1 LAWAPWKSAGNKP
14 QYRFAKAERGA
25 LSAAISA
32 SGALNAL
39 VTVQVGSQVSGQI
52 TDIRVDFNTPVRRD
66 QVIAR
71 LDPETF
77 ETRLAQAEADLK
89 AAESAAQVARGNL
102 AVRQA
107 EVGKARIALGDNL
120 RNLERKRLLIDKG
133 FLSPAEHD
141 TAQAASDTAR
151 ENQRLA
157 DADVKVAQAQLDNA
171 LAVVSQRQAALKQAR
186 AELARTV
193 IRSPVDGVVIS
204 RNVDIGQT
212 VAASFQAPVLFSIA
226 KDLREME
233 VNIAVDEADVGRVAE
248 GQKVRF
254 TVDAFPGERFA
265 GVVTQIRKSPQ
276 NNNNVVTY
284 GVIAR
289 VANPDLK
296 LLPGMTA
303 NARILTEERKDVL
316 KVANEALRFRPMRAD
331 GTPMKLEVRGR
342 EDGPG
347 IPGRV
352 WLLGADGQPAPV
364 NLRLGVSDGKAT
376 EVLKGD
382 LKEGAEVIRR
392 LWKQGAAEGP
402 ARPRRDPSVMGHVV
416 RPCRRRWS
424 RPKGSPASIASARWS
439 LSCPARR
446 RACASNAG
454 EFVAVMG
461 PSGSGKSTFMNLLGC
476 LDLPSDGALRL
487 NGRIVSAS
495 LDAGRPGRR
504 CATGKLGFVF
514 QSFNLLPRATCPG
527 KRRAAACSTPASWPP
542 NGIAARAKSWRA
554 SAWAERIRA
563 PAPATLRR
571 PAAARRHRPCPGQR
585 PAPDPRR

>member
-1 LAWAPWKSAGNKP
+1 MPRPPKWSLALLVFVLAAGALWVWAPWQAAGGEP
-14 QYRFAKAERGA
+14 RYRFAKVERGA

-52 TDIRVDFNTPVRRD
+52 TDIRVDFNTPVKRD

-107 EVGKARIALGDNL
+107 ESGKARIALGDSL
-120 RNLERKRLLIDKG
+120 RTLDRKRLLIDKG
-133 FLSPAEHD
+133 FLSPAELD
-141 TAQAASDTAR
+141 TAQAAGDTAR
-151 ENQRLA
+151 EQQRLGE
-157 DADVKVAQAQLDNA
+157 ADVKVAQAQLDNA
-171 LAVVSQRQAALKQAR
+171 LAVVTQRQAALKQAR

-276 NNNNVVTY
+276 TSNNVVTY

-303 NARILTEERKDVL
+303 NARILTEERKDAL
-316 KVANEALRFRPMRAD
+316 KVPNEALRFRPMRPD
-331 GTPMKLEVRGR
+331 GTPVKLDVRAR

-382 LKEGAEVIRR
+382 LKPGAEIIVGLEEGAA
-392 LWKQGAAEGP
+392 K
-402 ARPRRDPSVMGHVV
+402 
-416 RPCRRRWS
+416 
-424 RPKGSPASIASARWS
+424 KAS
-439 LSCPARR
+439 
-446 RACASNAG
+446 
-454 EFVAVMG
+454 
-461 PSGSGKSTFMNLLGC
+461 
-476 LDLPSDGALRL
+476 
-487 NGRIVSAS
+487 
-495 LDAGRPGRR
+495 AGRPFGM
-504 CATGKLGFVF
+504 GM
-514 QSFNLLPRATCPG
+514 
-527 KRRAAACSTPASWPP
+527 
-542 NGIAARAKSWRA
+542 
-554 SAWAERIRA
+554 
-563 PAPATLRR
+563 
-571 PAAARRHRPCPGQR
+571 
-585 PAPDPRR
+585 